1 MTNKFENYTFT
12 VRNVRG
18 VELDEALRLW
28 KTVYSS
34 FDEFL
39 KNVIIYESLKE
50 FGDYVSTVW
59 SKIKPIEISEAF
71 QQNNTEKRR
80 LYFDIIGVDKIFE
93 HVDPE
98 LLDMKDVVLNNR
110 RWDKDGKEYLQTG
123 MDRYTLYKI
132 NGDTLFGST
141 ISEWQRKNSTV
152 YAVKCTCTSTG
163 RNYWLYVPREVGEKE
178 SALDAIAWTCRIGI
192 TNPKAIYRQGDI
204 FVVAANDDSEVC
216 EPYHLDY
223 KTYSS
228 LIQSQT

>member
-18 VELDEALRLW
+18 VTLDEALRLW
-28 KTVYSS
+28 KTAYSS

-39 KNVIIYESLKE
+39 KNVIIYESLEE

-59 SKIKPIEISEAF
+59 SDIEPIITSEAF
-71 QQNNTEKRR
+71 EQKNVEKRR
-80 LYFDIIGVDKIFE
+80 LYFDVIGVNEVIKQA
-93 HVDPE
+93 DPE
-98 LLDMKDVVLNNR
+98 VIDMKEVVLNNK
-110 RWDKDGKEYLQTG
+110 RWDKDGRPYFQTG
-123 MDRYTLYKI
+123 IDKYTLYRI
-132 NGDTLFGST
+132 NGAALFGST
-141 ISEWQRKNSTV
+141 ISEWQRKNSDV
-152 YAVKCTCTSTG
+152 YAVKCSCTTTD
-163 RNYWLYVPREVGEKE
+163 RNYYLYVPREIGEKE

-204 FVVAANDDSEVC
+204 FVVAANHDSEVC

-228 LIQSQT
+228 LIQSQS

>member
-1 MTNKFENYTFT
+1 MNKFENYTFT

-18 VELDEALRLW
+18 IELNEALRLW
-28 KTVYSS
+28 KTAYSS

-39 KNVIIYESLKE
+39 KSVIIYESLEE

-59 SKIKPIEISEAF
+59 SEVKPIEISEAF
-71 QQNNTEKRR
+71 EQKNTERRR
-80 LYFDIIGVDKIFE
+80 LYFDTIGVDKIFE
-93 HVDPE
+93 YVEPE
-98 LLDMKDVVLNNR
+98 LLDQKDVALNNR

-123 MDRYTLYKI
+123 IDTYSLYKI
-132 NGDTLFGST
+132 NGETLFGNT
-141 ISEWQRKNSTV
+141 ISEWQRINNTV
-152 YAVKCTCTSTG
+152 YAVKCSCTSTG
-163 RNYWLYVPREVGEKE
+163 RNYWLYVPREVGEKG

-204 FVVAANDDSEVC
+204 FIVAANPDSEPC
-216 EPYHLDY
+216 TPYHLDY